1 MTMRRIFLLLT
12 ICLSTAI
19 AMLADDIKKPTVMI
33 LPSDNWCTQRY
44 FTQSFDNQGT
54 TVKVSDYQ
62 RAFTEDMELPQ
73 VISKVGGV
81 LTGMGYSLKDA
92 EMEIKSLGV
101 KQAEDNAMSS
111 KTSGASI
118 AETPLD
124 ILKRKMKSDIVIQ
137 LWWNI
142 TKDPAGKIVSFTLE
156 AFDAY
161 TNKRIAT
168 ATGNSKPTTEAI
180 PVALEKAV
188 KDNVKEFDKQLD
200 RWYADQKKNGR
211 EIALTVRCWDSWEND
226 LETEY
231 NGEELTD
238 CIQQWMRDNTVNGS
252 FNLSDG
258 TESFAQFEQI
268 RIPLKDKN
276 GKAMDARAFA
286 TALRKHLQKPPY
298 NITSKVV
305 IRGLGES
312 ILILGEK

>member
-1 MTMRRIFLLLT
+1 M
-12 ICLSTAI
+12 
-19 AMLADDIKKPTVMI
+19 V

-44 FTQSFDNQGT
+44 FTQKFDNQGT
-54 TVKVSDYQ
+54 TVSVPDYQ
-62 RAFTEDMELPQ
+62 RAFREDIELPQ

-101 KQAEDNAMSS
+101 KQAEDNAIQS

-142 TKDPAGKIVSFTLE
+142 TKDPSGKIVSFTLE

-168 ATGNSKPTTEAI
+168 ATGNSKPTSEAI

-188 KDNVKEFDKQLD
+188 KENIKDFDRQLD
-200 RWYADQKKNGR
+200 KWYADQKKNGR
-211 EIALTVRCWDSWEND
+211 EIALTVRCWDSWDKD
-226 LETEY
+226 LEEEFDD
-231 NGEELTD
+231 EELTD
-238 CIQQWMRDNTVNGS
+238 VIQQWLRDNTVNS
-252 FNLSDG
+252 AFNLSDG
-258 TESFAQFEQI
+258 TETFAQFEQV
-268 RIPLKDKN
+268 RIPLKNKN
-276 GKAMDARAFA
+276 GAAMDARSFA
-286 TALRKHLQKPPY
+286 TALRKHLAQAPY
-298 NITSKVV
+298 NITSKV
-305 IRGLGES
+305 ITRGLGEAV
-312 ILILGEK
+312 LILGEK